1 MVMRMETARTPAVGD
16 TAADF
21 TLPDSDGNPRR
32 LSDFTRDSACVLIFY
47 RGHW

>member
-1 MVMRMETARTPAVGD
+1 METTHGPGVGD

-32 LSDFTRDSACVLIFY
+32 LSEFTRDSVCVLIFY